1 MARPPGRK
9 PLPSYLKLVKGTARK
24 GRMNKAEPRPDLARP
39 MPPTELNDDAKVEWG
54 RVSDELYKL
63 GLLTNIDRA
72 ILAAYCQSYGRWM
85 SAERTLAKMA
95 KMDDST
101 GALMIKTQA
110 GNTIQ
115 NPIVGIA
122 NKAMADM
129 AKYATDLG
137 MTPSARTRVQGKE
150 PEGKASPGKKFGIE

>member
-1 MARPPGRK
+1 MARTPGRK
-9 PLPSYLKLVKGTARK
+9 PKPSYLKLVTGTARK
-24 GRMNKAEPRPDLARP
+24 GRTNKAEPKPDLARP
-39 MPPTELNDDAKVEWG
+39 MPPTELSDDAKVEWG
-54 RVSDELYKL
+54 RVSDILYKL
-63 GLLTNIDRA
+63 GILTEIDRG

-85 SAERTLAKMA
+85 QAERTLAKMA

-101 GALMIKTQA
+101 GALMIKTQG

-137 MTPSARTRVQGKE
+137 MTPSARSRVTTKPKE
-150 PEGKASPGKKFGIE
+150 DDDAASRYGA